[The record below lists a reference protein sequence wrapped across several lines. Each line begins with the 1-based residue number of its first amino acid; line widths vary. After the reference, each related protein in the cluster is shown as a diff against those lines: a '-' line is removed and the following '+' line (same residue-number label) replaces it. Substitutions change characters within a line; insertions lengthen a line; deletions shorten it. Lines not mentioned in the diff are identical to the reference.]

1 MKAFYFLLPL
11 LMINACKTQTE
22 TVTTT
27 TTEKK
32 ATMGQLNQRETGC
45 PEAGT
50 CSVKVHKNTNLV
62 IKEDGTGAV
71 YPEMVA
77 GDNMVVEYTY
87 LKKGPEGTADGD
99 YSETIHFEIP
109 TAVDNLTKVNTSLS
123 DTKLLYGKHCY
134 CKGEAGYY
142 PITQGELA
150 VTKNNKTLSFN
161 LNFEVGKTSQ
171 VVSNIS
177 EVVKL

>member
-22 TVTTT
+22 TVTKA
-27 TTEKK
+27 EKT
-32 ATMGQLNQRETGC
+32 ATMGQLNQRDTGC
-45 PEAGT
+45 PEAGD
-50 CSVKVHKNTNLV
+50 CSVKVYKNMTLV

-109 TAVDNLTKVNTSLS
+109 AAVDNLTKVNTSLS

-142 PITQGELA
+142 PITNGELSVA
-150 VTKNNKTLSFN
+150 KNKNTLSFN